1 MTPAAVVKVGGLATR
16 WAPRTPAAVVE
27 EADEAGVGEDASSC
41 RNGQWLQ
48 GKEVDDNTVL
58 EL

>member
-27 EADEAGVGEDASSC
+27 EDDEPSTRWALGRTPAAVVMVGVFAGERS
-41 RNGQWLQ
+41 
-48 GKEVDDNTVL
+48 
-58 EL
+58 